1 MIYWVHLLPFSTFIL
16 DFPIV
21 ILPKGIQYSRFI
33 RGHYLLIL
41 YIVFIMVE
49 LSNS

>member
-1 MIYWVHLLPFSTFIL
+1 MIYWVHLRPFSTFIL
-16 DFPIV
+16 DLSIV
-21 ILPKGIQYSRFI
+21 ILPKAIQHSGFI
-33 RGHYLLIL
+33 RGHYLLIP